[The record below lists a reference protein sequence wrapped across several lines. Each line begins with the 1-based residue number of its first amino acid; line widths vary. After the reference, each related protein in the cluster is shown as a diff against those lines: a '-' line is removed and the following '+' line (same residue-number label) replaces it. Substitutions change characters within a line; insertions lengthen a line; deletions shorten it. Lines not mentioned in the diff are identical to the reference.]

1 VLGYLLREED
11 NVCSGKGKGGPSP
24 TEALQNLRKPMPLGH
39 KIRLIARNNWIKLRT
54 QSECC
59 GNYGEPGC

>member
-1 VLGYLLREED
+1 M
-11 NVCSGKGKGGPSP
+11 CSEKGQGSPSP
-24 TEALQNLRKPMPLGH
+24 TEALENLRKPKPLSR
-39 KIRLIARNNWIKLRT
+39 KIKLIARNNLIKLRT

>member
-1 VLGYLLREED
+1 M
-11 NVCSGKGKGGPSP
+11 CSEKGQGGPSP
-24 TEALQNLRKPMPLGH
+24 SEGLENLRKPMPLDR
-39 KIRLIARNNWIKLRT
+39 KIKLIFRNNWIKLRT